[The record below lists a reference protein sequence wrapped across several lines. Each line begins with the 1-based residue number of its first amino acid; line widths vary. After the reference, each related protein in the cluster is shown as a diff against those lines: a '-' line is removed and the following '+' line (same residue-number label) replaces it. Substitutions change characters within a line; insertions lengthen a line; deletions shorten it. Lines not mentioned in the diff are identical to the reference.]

1 MSQPSRVPMHVRPRR
16 RRGSLSV
23 LFGWNLD
30 WKPVRSNNGAVRTR
44 QSLVVGVV
52 YLRRFCANVMSEFE
66 KKMKRF
72 QADAWVQPG
81 SLSTGMLFQ
90 VPDPALRKS
99 SEPVSLLSEKVQSR
113 FVRESRGRKYRSK

>member
-1 MSQPSRVPMHVRPRR
+1 MHVRPRR

-72 QADAWVQPG
+72 QANAGARPCFQNKFRAGEHSGVYLTITRG
-81 SLSTGMLFQ
+81 NRTAFLSMEDISEIIFL
-90 VPDPALRKS
+90 ALTS
-99 SEPVSLLSEKVQSR
+99 
-113 FVRESRGRKYRSK
+113 